1 MNLQIQ
7 ALAARLKADAAA
19 QIDLSDALIDAIK
32 AARRCRIMQGDAEI
46 IMAHCPREFPLFSAR
61 QAD

>member
-7 ALAARLKADAAA
+7 ALAARLKTDAAA

-32 AARRCRIMQGDAEI
+32 AAGRCRIMREDAEI
-46 IMAHCPREFPLFSAR
+46 IMAHCPREFPLFGAP